1 MKTNIYSLFRVKA
14 QARKRPKW
22 PTGDTLRELTG
33 IAARFWFLTRDN
45 PDGTVTLSGPTITAP
60 LTLDC
65 ETASIRLLNE
75 VCSAILAEDPS
86 DTIYALAEPLLAP
99 YVINRKFLQRRVSAF
114 RKTHRGYEASFATLT
129 QPQSHGE

>member
-1 MKTNIYSLFRVKA
+1 MKTNIYSLFRVKT

-45 PDGTVTLSGPTITAP
+45 PDGTVTLSGPTIAAP

-114 RKTHRGYEASFATLT
+114 RKAHREYEARYTALT
-129 QPQSHGE
+129 QPQS